1 MTGSLMVGILAAVVA
16 LLMMR
21 FAAKQSWVV
30 SVIAAVV
37 VLVSINIDW
46 IKPALE
52 NVGVALGT
60 NTVLGIAAVMML
72 VLLFMKVPVFVAVLG
87 GSLIYFLFN
96 PGINQ
101 IIFGQRAVVGTESSS
116 LLAIPF
122 FVCAGV
128 FMNYSGVTSRIMDFC
143 SAITG
148 RLPGGLAQVNVLLST
163 LMGGLSGSNLADAAM
178 EAKMLVPE
186 MEKQGFSKE
195 FSSVVTAASAMI
207 TPLIP
212 PGIAMI
218 LYGCIADVS
227 IGKLFT
233 SGITVGGTLCIA
245 MMILVHII
253 SKKRGYVPIRKTKM
267 TGKEFWGHL
276 RPALLPLCLPIII
289 IGGIR
294 LGIFTATEA
303 GAVAILYAVILGII
317 YRELNFKLVLQACKE
332 TVTTTAGIMLIVS
345 AASVFS
351 WVLTKEKIPQ
361 QLTEFIVRICPN
373 KYAFLIAV
381 NIFVLIVGMFIEGNA
396 TMIVLVPLLA
406 PIAAQYGINEIQFAM
421 IYIFNNA
428 IGALSPPM
436 GTLMF
441 VTCSVTGCKT
451 KPFIKE
457 AVPFYILLLVVL
469 LLFTFCPPVTTGIVK
484 LIYGAV

>member
-1 MTGSLMVGILAAVVA
+1 MINALTLSIIGAVLLVILLRVLKVNWVVAIIAAAV
-16 LLMMR
+16 LL
-21 FAAKQSWVV
+21 VGV
-30 SVIAAVV
+30 
-37 VLVSINIDW
+37 NIQW
-46 IKPALE
+46 IKPYLE
-52 NVGVALGT
+52 TLGRQWGT
-60 NTVLGIAAVMML
+60 NTVLGISAIMML
-72 VLLFMKVPVFVAVLG
+72 VLLFLKVPVFIAVFG

-101 IIFGQRAVVGTESSS
+101 IIFGQRSVIGTENPS

-122 FVCAGV
+122 FVCAGT
-128 FMNYSGVTSRIMDFC
+128 FMNYSGVTNRIMNFC

-148 RLPGGLAQVNVLLST
+148 RMPGGLAQVNVLLST

-227 IGKLFT
+227 IGKLFM
-233 SGITVGGTLCIA
+233 SGITVGGSLCIA
-245 MMILVHII
+245 MMILVHFI
-253 SKKRGYVPIRKTKM
+253 SKKRGYLPIRNTSM
-267 TGKEFWGHL
+267 SWGEIWGHL
-276 RPALLPLCLPIII
+276 KPALLPLCLPIII

-294 LGIFTATEA
+294 LGVFTATEA
-303 GAVAILYAVILGII
+303 GAIAIIYAIILGLI
-317 YRELNFKLVLQACKE
+317 YRELSFKGILQACKE
-332 TVTTTAGIMLIVS
+332 TVCTTGGIMLIVS

-351 WVLTKEKIPQ
+351 WVLTKERIPQ
-361 QLTEFIVRICPN
+361 QLTEFIVSICPN

-406 PIAAQYGINEIQFAM
+406 PIARQYGIDEIQFAM

-451 KPFIKE
+451 KPFMKE
-457 AVPFYILLLVVL
+457 AIPFYLLLVL
-469 LLFTFCPPVTTGIVK
+469 LLLLLTFCPPVTTAIVK
-484 LIYGAV
+484 LTYGG

>member
-1 MTGSLMVGILAAVVA
+1 MSLFLSILAAVALFA
-16 LLMMR
+16 LLYFVLKRPLPM
-21 FAAKQSWVV
+21 AI
-30 SVIAAVV
+30 IAGVV
-37 VLVSINIDW
+37 VLLGINIQW

-52 NVGVALGT
+52 SVGTGLGT
-60 NTVLGIAAVMML
+60 NTVLGIAAIMML
-72 VLLFMKVPVFVAVLG
+72 VLLFLKVPVFIAVLG

-101 IIFGQRAVVGTESSS
+101 IIFGQKAVTGSESAS

-122 FVCAGV
+122 FVCAGT
-128 FMNYSGVTSRIMDFC
+128 FMNYAGVTSRIMTFC
-143 SAITG
+143 SAVTG

-227 IGKLFT
+227 IGKLFM

-245 MMILVHII
+245 MMVLVHFI
-253 SKKRGYVPIRKTKM
+253 SIKRGYKPIRSTKM
-267 TGKEFWGHL
+267 TGKEFWDCL

-294 LGIFTATEA
+294 LGVFTATEA
-303 GAVAILYAVILGII
+303 GAVAILYSVVLGLV
-317 YRELNFKLVLQACKE
+317 YRELTFKGILQACKE
-332 TVTTTAGIMLIVS
+332 TVCTTGGIMLIVS

-351 WVLTKEKIPQ
+351 WVLTKERIPQ
-361 QLTEFIVRICPN
+361 QLTEFIVSICPN

-451 KPFIKE
+451 KTFIKE
-457 AVPFYILLLVVL
+457 AVPFYILLFVVL
-469 LLFTFCPPVTTGIVK
+469 MLFTFCPPVTTGIVQ
-484 LIYGAV
+484 LTYGSV